1 MSYGYPPPQPGQQ
14 PQPGEQ
20 PQAGQQ
26 PQFGEQ
32 PQSGQQPP
40 ASSPY
45 AHWPQP
51 APGAYGYPQPPR
63 KSRTGLIVTLSVI
76 GGVVLLLAAGVLV
89 AVTSGGGTS
98 STAGSKPSR
107 AEATES
113 GSPAASGAPAP
124 GDASDAPTELPAPE
138 GTDGEGDVRITRC
151 QVDSLTEWPDAD
163 VEIVNHGDDQ
173 ASYIVSV
180 EFVDGDGTR
189 RASGLATATDL
200 AAGRKSVQKAQGL
213 GKVPGKMTCKVS
225 KVTRLPSS

>member
-1 MSYGYPPPQPGQQ
+1 MSYGYPPPQPGPQPRPGQ
-14 PQPGEQ
+14 EPQPG
-20 PQAGQQ
+20 PSPWPGQD
-26 PQFGEQ
+26 F
-32 PQSGQQPP
+32 QSGQQPP
-40 ASSPY
+40 GSSPY

-51 APGAYGYPQPPR
+51 VPGAYGCPQPPT

-98 STAGSKPSR
+98 STAGPKPSGV
-107 AEATES
+107 EATAS

-124 GDASDAPTELPAPE
+124 GDASDAPSELPALE

-163 VEIVNHGDDQ
+163 VEIVNHGDAQ

-200 AAGRKSVQKAQGL
+200 AAGQKSVQKAQGL
-213 GKVPGKMTCKVS
+213 GKVPGKMTCKIS

>member
-14 PQPGEQ
+14 PQS
-20 PQAGQQ
+20 GQQ
-26 PQFGEQ
+26 PQL
-32 PQSGQQPP
+32 GQQPP
-40 ASSPY
+40 SSSPY
-45 AHWPQP
+45 EHWPQP
-51 APGAYGYPQPPR
+51 DTGVYGGPQPPR
-63 KSRTGLIVTLSVI
+63 KSRTGLIVTLSVV
-76 GGVVLLLAAGVLV
+76 GGVAVLLALGVLI
-89 AVTSGGGTS
+89 AVTSGGDS
-98 STAGSKPSR
+98 PSARSKPS
-107 AEATES
+107 AVEATES

-124 GDASDAPTELPAPE
+124 DGASDAPTELPALE
-138 GTDGEGDVRITRC
+138 GTDAEGDVRITRC

-163 VEIVNHGDDQ
+163 VEIVNHADTQ

-200 AAGRKSVQKAQGL
+200 AAGQKSVQKAQGL